1 MCPRCAVDPTGARG
15 LPGGTLG
22 DVIDAVVAV
31 LAVGATALTAWGLVA
46 ARRDRPPGRAMLGAG
61 VALEALLL
69 VQALVAAGLMVS
81 GTMPAGST
89 LLFVSYLLTVVLVLP
104 LAVAWALSERDRWSS
119 VVVAVAAF
127 TVAAMVLRLWD
138 VWRGGVAIGG
148 PGG

>member
-1 MCPRCAVDPTGARG
+1 
-15 LPGGTLG
+15 
-22 DVIDAVVAV
+22 VIDAVVAV
-31 LAVGATALTAWGLVA
+31 LAAGATALTVWGLLA
-46 ARRDRPPGRAMLGAG
+46 ARRGRPPGRAMLGAG

-69 VQALVAAGLMVS
+69 VQALVAAALMVS

-89 LLFVSYLLTVVLVLP
+89 VLFLSYLLTVVLVLP
-104 LAVAWALSERDRWSS
+104 LAVAWALSEQDRWSS